1 MTPTDSVIAIP
12 EIEVVET
19 MLEAREVLAGDV
31 SAEEATAP
39 RRVSFGRADPIPLT
53 PETAGDALRERLV
66 ADEGH
71 RYWVLAFTCSFTP
84 DDDPVLE
91 SRLAIR
97 LSLDGEGGVADAPVA
112 ALLDPERLATRR
124 ERTRTLSLGPK
135 ALAGPA
141 EIGAEASQS
150 SKVEIE
156 EAYVVATGKGQS
168 VAQWFFRRQSAVAL
182 EGMHDLRMVVRSPA
196 SLPAR
201 AELKLTAKIRRR
213 FAGIVPYSAQL
224 PPDLRTVQ
232 IPAGTA
238 R

>member
-1 MTPTDSVIAIP
+1 VTSTESGIAIP

-19 MLEAREVLAGDV
+19 VLEAREVLGTDV
-31 SAEEATAP
+31 GAQEATAP

-84 DDDPVLE
+84 DDEPVLE

-97 LSLDGEGGVADAPVA
+97 LSLDGAGVADAPVA
-112 ALLDPERLATRR
+112 ALLDPERLAIRR
-124 ERTRTLSLGPK
+124 ERTRTLSFGPK

-141 EIGAEASQS
+141 EISAEASQS

-156 EAYVVATGKGQS
+156 EAYLVATGKGQS
-168 VAQWFFRRQSAVAL
+168 VAQWFFRRQPAIAL
-182 EGMHDLRMVVRSPA
+182 EGMHDLRMVVRGPA

-232 IPAGTA
+232 IPAGA
-238 R
+238 AP

>member
-1 MTPTDSVIAIP
+1 MTSTESGIAIP
-12 EIEVVET
+12 EIEIVET
-19 MLEAREVLAGDV
+19 VLEARDVLGSDV
-31 SAEEATAP
+31 GVEEATAP
-39 RRVSFGRADPIPLT
+39 RRVSFGRTDPIPLT
-53 PETAGDALRERLV
+53 AETAGDALRERLV

-84 DDDPVLE
+84 DDEPVLE

-97 LSLDGEGGVADAPVA
+97 LSLDGDAVADVPIA
-112 ALLDPERLATRR
+112 ALLDPERLASRR
-124 ERTRTLSLGPK
+124 ERTRTLSFGPK

-141 EIGAEASQS
+141 EISAEASQS

-168 VAQWFFRRQSAVAL
+168 VAEWFFRRQPAVAL
-182 EGMHDLRMVVRSPA
+182 EGMHDLRMVVRCPA

-201 AELKLTAKIRRR
+201 AELMLTAKIRRR

-224 PPDLRTVQ
+224 PPDLRTVH

-238 R
+238 P